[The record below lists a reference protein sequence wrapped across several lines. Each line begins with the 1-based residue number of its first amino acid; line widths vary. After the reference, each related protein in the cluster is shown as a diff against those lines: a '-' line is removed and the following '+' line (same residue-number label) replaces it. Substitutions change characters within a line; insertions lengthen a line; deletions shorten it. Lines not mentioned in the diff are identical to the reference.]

1 METYYNLTQC
11 AGERMVYFR
20 STDVEQ
26 KNYHRLLWAVPD
38 EWLFLL
44 SSGANIGVV
53 DKSSNGSG
61 KIERIFIPTLNDVL
75 NSVFFGHLPTNKRTI
90 AHFHYAMEAL
100 ERDKSLL
107 TKFKFWRGK
116 VSCMVDIKARTIR
129 VHRETNPVG

>member
-1 METYYNLTQC
+1 
-11 AGERMVYFR
+11 MVYFR

-44 SSGANIGVV
+44 SSGTSIAVV

-75 NSVFFGHLPTNKRTI
+75 NSVLFGHLPASKRTI
-90 AHFHYAMEAL
+90 AHFHYGMAAL
-100 ERDKSLL
+100 KKDKSLL

-116 VSCMVDIKARTIR
+116 VSHIVNIQARTIR
-129 VHRETNPVG
+129 VHRELNPATEVPQEC